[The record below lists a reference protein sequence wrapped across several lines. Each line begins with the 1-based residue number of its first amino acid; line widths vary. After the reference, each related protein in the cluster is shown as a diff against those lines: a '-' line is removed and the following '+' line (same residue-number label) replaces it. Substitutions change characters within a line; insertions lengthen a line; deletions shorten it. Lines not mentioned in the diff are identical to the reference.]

1 MNKIV
6 LLTTLTVAILSAQ
19 TGEEL
24 FSNYCAHCHTS
35 VLGINESG
43 GEITKIYAAPYAKDV
58 VKKLKSE
65 TANEAEF
72 TAFIKSYINDPD
84 KRKSLYG
91 KKAIKDFGLMPSLK
105 GTMNDAEIAK
115 LSHYLYTTYDSK
127 NKKQIK
133 TTTKMPKHIDP
144 REKIFTKNCA
154 KCHATVIGIDESNGD
169 TTNIYAAP
177 YAKDVIKKLKSETAN
192 KAEFIA
198 FIKSYIN
205 NPDKRKSLY
214 GKKAIKDFGLMP
226 SLKGALTDK
235 EIKDLANYLYEKYN

>member
-6 LLTTLTVAILSAQ
+6 LLTTLTVAMLSAQ
-19 TGEEL
+19 TGEKL
-24 FSNYCAHCHTS
+24 FNTYCSHCHTT
-35 VLGINESG
+35 VLGVNESG

-58 VKKLKSE
+58 IKKLKSE

-72 TAFIKSYINDPD
+72 TAFIKNYISDPD

-91 KKAIKDFGLMPSLK
+91 KRAIKDFGLMPSLK

-115 LSHYLYTTYDSK
+115 LSHYLYTTYASE
-127 NKKQIK
+127 NTKKIK
-133 TTTKMPKHIDP
+133 TNTKAPKHIDP
-144 REKIFTKNCA
+144 REKLFTKNCA

-169 TTNIYAAP
+169 TKNIYAAP

-192 KAEFIA
+192 KAEFVT
-198 FIKSYIN
+198 FIKDYIN

-214 GKKAIKDFGLMP
+214 GKRAIKDFGLMP
-226 SLKGALTDK
+226 SLKGALTDE
-235 EIKDLANYLYEKYN
+235 EIIDLANYLYEKYN